1 MLTTTERPAAS
12 SQTLKTVFIDGEAGT
27 TGLGI
32 RDRLRAVE
40 GIAVKSIAAE
50 RRKDPAAKRDILA
63 EVDLAILCLPDA
75 AARETAAAVEE
86 LGAGGSEASR
96 RFDRAPGGARLDLRL
111 SGARAGPSR
120 DDRPCAPGRQ
130 SGLLP
135 DRRHRAD
142 PAAGRRRADRAGSPG
157 QRSTRSPATA
167 GEGAR

>member
-86 LGAGGSEASR
+86 LGEAGPKLLDASTAHR
-96 RFDRAPGGARLDLRL
+96 VAPGWTAMI
-111 SGARAGPSR
+111 SR
-120 DDRPCAPGRQ
+120 
-130 SGLLP
+130 
-135 DRRHRAD
+135 
-142 PAAGRRRADRAGSPG
+142 
-157 QRSTRSPATA
+157 
-167 GEGAR
+167 